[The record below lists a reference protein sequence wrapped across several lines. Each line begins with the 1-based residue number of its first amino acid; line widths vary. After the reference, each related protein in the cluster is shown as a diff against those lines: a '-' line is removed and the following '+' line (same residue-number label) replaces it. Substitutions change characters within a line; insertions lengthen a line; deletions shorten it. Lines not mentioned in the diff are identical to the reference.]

1 MAKMNKENVMKA
13 IITLVKNIKKE
24 GNLNENLEAEFDF
37 LYEEYEAD
45 KKNVTM
51 EDLKHFVGQLKK
63 EGYDLNTGVKSEV
76 KENKNK
82 KEVEEDMINLPEHKG
97 NKSKNGKTIVKK
109 ETKAKNKVKNKN
121 KVKSEPKREVLLQMT
136 EIEEDF
142 KMKPF
147 PKTLK
152 TELGNLKLR
161 DDIETMEELAEIVE
175 SGEAE
180 ILFVPCW
187 TAELLETYEYDPY
200 EILEEDEIPEV
211 FPNDVDLMAITFCT
225 ERVAYAVSQYTDVN
239 TTFPATGFEPDENGL
254 RNNGFL
260 NYQIYELAD

>member
-13 IITLVKNIKKE
+13 IITLVEDIKKK

-76 KENKNK
+76 KENKNE
-82 KEVEEDMINLPEHKG
+82 KEVEDMINLPEQKG
-97 NKSKNGKTIVKK
+97 HKSKKGKTTVVKK
-109 ETKAKNKVKNKN
+109 ETKKKVKNKN
-121 KVKSEPKREVLLQMT
+121 KVKDEPKKEVLLQMT

-187 TAELLETYEYDPY
+187 TAELLEAYDYDPY

-239 TTFPATGFEPDENGL
+239 TTFPSTGFEPDENGL

-260 NYQIYELAD
+260 NYQIYELADE